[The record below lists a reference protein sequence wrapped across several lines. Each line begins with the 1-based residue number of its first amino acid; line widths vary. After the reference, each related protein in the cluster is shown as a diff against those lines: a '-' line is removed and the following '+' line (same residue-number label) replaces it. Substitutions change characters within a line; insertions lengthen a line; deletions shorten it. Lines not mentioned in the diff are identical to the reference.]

1 MKHYLFMLLF
11 LGSFSVAM
19 EQCQSRSLAYN
30 LLQAAKEGSGAQV
43 EELLLKGVSPL
54 VRPSTIAFRHE
65 TPLMVALNH
74 KNEAAWK
81 VLMGYRFEEQAQV
94 RGLNGYTLMHYAA
107 GNHCMEVFTKLK
119 ELRADVN
126 DFHNTAQE
134 TPLMRAIESKN
145 PCEEKKLAIIKALV
159 DAGASPTLG
168 GEDDAFSLARRQ
180 PHPMNEKIL
189 QLLNGRRD

>member
-1 MKHYLFMLLF
+1 MKHYFFMLLF
-11 LGSFSVAM
+11 LSSFLIAM

-43 EELLLKGVSPL
+43 EELLIKGVSPL
-54 VRPSTIAFRHE
+54 ARPSTIAFRHE
-65 TPLMVALNH
+65 IPLMVALNF

-81 VLMGYRFEEQAQV
+81 VLMEHRFEDQAKV

-107 GNHCMEVFTKLK
+107 GNHCMEVFIKLK
-119 ELRADVN
+119 EFRADVN
-126 DFHNTAQE
+126 DCKNTAQE
-134 TPLMRAIESKN
+134 TPLMRAIDSKSSDN
-145 PCEEKKLAIIKALV
+145 EKKLAIIKALV

-180 PHPMNEKIL
+180 PYPMNEKIL
-189 QLLNGRRD
+189 QLLNERRD